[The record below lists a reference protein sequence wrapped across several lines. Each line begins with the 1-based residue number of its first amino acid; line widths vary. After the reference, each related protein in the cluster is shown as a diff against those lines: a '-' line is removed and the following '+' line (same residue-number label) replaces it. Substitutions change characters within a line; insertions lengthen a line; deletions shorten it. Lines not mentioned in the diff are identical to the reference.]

1 MLVSCA
7 SFDYYHIA
15 YVVRMWL
22 GLSVF
27 TLIVLNDKPL
37 LSFFNEL
44 PICLERGIQ
53 HCVTAKH

>member
-1 MLVSCA
+1 MLASCT

-15 YVVRMWL
+15 YVARMWL
-22 GLSVF
+22 SLSVF
-27 TLIVLNDKPL
+27 MLIVLNDKLL

-53 HCVTAKH
+53 HCVMAEH

>member
-1 MLVSCA
+1 MLASFA

-15 YVVRMWL
+15 YFVRMWL
-22 GLSVF
+22 AFSVF

-44 PICLERGIQ
+44 PICLECGIQ